1 MILDTVNDQLLLSR
15 YEATCKELR
24 ECKAKD
30 NGGAAAE
37 IRFGKAYQN
46 LVRAGLAMQ
55 IKDKYRS
62 HNG

>member
-1 MILDTVNDQLLLSR
+1 MILDTVNNQLLLNR
-15 YEATCKELR
+15 YDLACKEIL

-30 NGGAAAE
+30 NGGSAAE
-37 IRFGKAYQN
+37 IRFGKSYQN

-55 IKDKYRS
+55 IKSKYRS